1 MTLREELER
10 LEHEQLD
17 KRAAF
22 ADESRGRL
30 HPEEPRIDD
39 VRTVFQ
45 RDTDKI
51 VHSKAFRR
59 LMHKTQV
66 FLNPEGDHYRTRM
79 THTIEVSRIGR
90 TIAKALNLNEDL
102 AEAIAMGHDLGHTPF
117 GHAGEVALTQAT
129 GQPFRHNE
137 QSLRVVDILEN
148 GGEGLNLTYEVRMG
162 ILGHTGNRIPET
174 LEGRIV
180 RWADRFAYVNHDID
194 DAIRAG
200 ILHTTDIPK
209 FVLKVLG
216 STHSKRINTLV
227 CDTITVSR
235 EAGDICLS
243 PQVERALS
251 DLREF
256 MFENVYRNPIAKGQE
271 QKAKGMLQRMY
282 EYYYNHPEALPQDF
296 QPQLSLDGMERTV
309 CDYIAGMTDNY
320 AVDKYTELF
329 IPSGWQVRGD
339 NTPRHCEEH
348 SDVAIRYFLENDLKV
363 RWQRPWHSPLV
374 LLMN

>member
-10 LEHEQLD
+10 QEHLQLD

-30 HPEEPRIDD
+30 HPEEPRSED

-45 RDTDKI
+45 RDVDKI

-66 FLNPEGDHYRTRM
+66 FLSPEGDHYRTRM
-79 THTIEVSRIGR
+79 THTLEVSRIAR
-90 TIAKALNLNEDL
+90 TIAKGLNLNEDL

-117 GHAGEVALTQAT
+117 GHAGEVALTQAM

-137 QSLRVVDILEN
+137 QSLRVVDVLEN

-162 ILGHTGNRIPET
+162 ILGHTGDRIPET
-174 LEGRIV
+174 LEGQIV

-194 DAIRAG
+194 DAIRGG
-200 ILHTTDIPK
+200 ILENSDIPK
-209 FVLKVLG
+209 AIARILG
-216 STHSKRINTLV
+216 NNHSQRINTLV
-227 CDTITVSR
+227 CDAITASR
-235 EAGDICLS
+235 ETAVITLS
-243 PQVERALS
+243 STVEEALH

-256 MFENVYRNPIAKGQE
+256 LFARVYRNPVAKGQE

-282 EYYYNHPEALPQDF
+282 EYYYTHPEALPEDF
-296 QPQLSLDGMERTV
+296 QPQMSFEGMERTV

-320 AVDKYTELF
+320 AVDKYAELF
-329 IPSGWQVRGD
+329 IPMGWQTKG
-339 NTPRHCEEH
+339 
-348 SDVAIRYFLENDLKV
+348 
-363 RWQRPWHSPLV
+363 
-374 LLMN
+374 

>member
-10 LEHEQLD
+10 QEHEQLNP
-17 KRAAF
+17 RAAF

-30 HPEEPRIDD
+30 HPEEPRMED

-66 FLNPEGDHYRTRM
+66 FLSPEGDHYRTRM
-79 THTIEVSRIGR
+79 THTIEVSRIAR
-90 TIAKALNLNEDL
+90 TIAKGLSLNEDL

-117 GHAGEVALTQAT
+117 GHAGEVALTEAM

-162 ILGHTGNRIPET
+162 ILGHTGDRIPET
-174 LEGRIV
+174 LEGQIIRK
-180 RWADRFAYVNHDID
+180 ADQIAYVNHDID

-200 ILHTTDIPK
+200 ILNDEDIPK
-209 FVLKVLG
+209 SIAKVLG
-216 STHSKRINTLV
+216 RTHSQRINTLV
-227 CDTITVSR
+227 CDAIHASR
-235 EAGDICLS
+235 DSSIIVLS
-243 PQVERALS
+243 EPVDRALKE
-251 DLREF
+251 LRGF
-256 MFENVYRNPIAKGQE
+256 MFERVYRNPIAKGQE
-271 QKAKGMLQRMY
+271 QKARSMLQRMY
-282 EYYYNHPEALPQDF
+282 EYYYRHPEALPEGF
-296 QPQLSLDGMERTV
+296 QPQLSFDGMERTV

-329 IPSGWQVRGD
+329 IPSGWQVRG
-339 NTPRHCEEH
+339 
-348 SDVAIRYFLENDLKV
+348 
-363 RWQRPWHSPLV
+363 
-374 LLMN
+374 